1 MNAGALS
8 PVQSLKNKKIKKTP
22 DPDFFRVLPDVWRIP
37 GDSSS
42 QECGQEENADPV
54 LFRLNHLSSGC
65 RSGEG
70 VGGTARMYGCIV
82 WSWQKPNNPTS
93 SGNTT
98 CHCVR
103 GATKG
108 LASDRNA
115 FCASQAA

>member
-70 VGGTARMYGCIV
+70 VGGDGSDV
-82 WSWQKPNNPTS
+82 WV
-93 SGNTT
+93 
-98 CHCVR
+98 HCME
-103 GATKG
+103 
-108 LASDRNA
+108 LAKAKQSDFQR
-115 FCASQAA
+115 